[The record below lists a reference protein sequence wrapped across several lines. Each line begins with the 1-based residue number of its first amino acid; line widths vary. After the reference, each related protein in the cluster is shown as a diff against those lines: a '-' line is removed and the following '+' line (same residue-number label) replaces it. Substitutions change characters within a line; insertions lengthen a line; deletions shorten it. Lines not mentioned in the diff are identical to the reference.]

1 MANFSITTKHASSE
15 FNGGVQY
22 GTGDQFSIEAL
33 NASIE
38 NGLYAANQADKKTT
52 ITSNGENVNEIE
64 LSALVQAGLKISVG
78 SGIEYNLGKI
88 YADTYYI
95 ASNITGTGLY
105 YNEALGEI
113 EVDLNAVAGEIQ
125 SLSSNYSYETEQ
137 DVILTDNCITNI
149 KSMKNTHII
158 YNSANWRE
166 LSLYRNGSNYTG
178 WGMALDSNFSYPI
191 YSTFT
196 VESTENSV
204 SFGLDN
210 SATGTAK
217 VMVTLNTVKTAET

>member
-1 MANFSITTKHASSE
+1 MANFSATKHAASE

-38 NGLYAANQADKKTT
+38 NGLYAANQVDNKTA
-52 ITSNGENVNEIE
+52 ITSNGEIVNEIE
-64 LSALVQAGLKISVG
+64 LSALVQAGLEISVG

-95 ASNITGTGLY
+95 ASNITGAGLNY
-105 YNEALGEI
+105 DGMGRI

-125 SLSSNYSYETEQ
+125 SLSSNYSYETDQE
-137 DVILTDNCITNI
+137 ISLNDNYITNI
-149 KSMKNTHII
+149 KAMKDTYIL
-158 YNSANWRE
+158 YNGSNWRE

-191 YSTFT
+191 YRTFT
-196 VESTENSV
+196 VESTGSSV
-204 SFGLDN
+204 SFALDN
-210 SATGTAK
+210 NATGTSK
-217 VMVTLNTVKTAET
+217 VMVTLNAVKTTET